1 MVVFLFGNLQPPIIP
16 KVKSDGDT
24 SNFDDY
30 PEADEQTVA
39 RAIPKK
45 DMILFDD
52 F

>member
-1 MVVFLFGNLQPPIIP
+1 M
-16 KVKSDGDT
+16 KSEGDT

-30 PEADEQTVA
+30 PEADEQSQA
-39 RAIPKK
+39 RSIPKN